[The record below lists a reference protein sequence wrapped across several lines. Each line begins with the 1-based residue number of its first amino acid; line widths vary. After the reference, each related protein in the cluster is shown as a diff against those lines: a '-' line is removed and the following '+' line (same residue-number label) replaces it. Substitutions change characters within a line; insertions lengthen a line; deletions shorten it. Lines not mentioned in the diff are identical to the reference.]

1 MLKTLIA
8 LTSFT
13 FEGHPYVPGE
23 VFDVTPIKA
32 LALTY
37 NKKAKFAPPGYKRRD
52 MEAEKT
58 PVPPPPSKPARTP
71 RRRYRRRD
79 MEAERD

>member
-1 MLKTLIA
+1 MTKTLIA

-13 FEGHPYVPGE
+13 FEGRHYTAGE
-23 VFDVTPIKA
+23 VFDVTPIQA

-37 NKKAKFAPPGYKRRD
+37 NKKAKFAPPGYQRRD
-52 MEAEKT
+52 LVPE
-58 PVPPPPSKPARTP
+58 PPPAAPEPPKP

-79 MEAERD
+79 MQPEP